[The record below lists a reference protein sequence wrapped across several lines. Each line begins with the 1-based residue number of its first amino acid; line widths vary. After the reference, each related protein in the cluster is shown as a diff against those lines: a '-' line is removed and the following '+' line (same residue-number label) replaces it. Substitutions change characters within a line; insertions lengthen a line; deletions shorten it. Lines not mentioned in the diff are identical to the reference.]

1 MMSEELAFDDEKQA
15 TNAPQMP
22 WKLEYHP
29 RSGGEMIPWVIGT
42 DGMQR
47 CATAEEVQ
55 VWEYIK
61 WIKDG
66 INGSDFE
73 LLADP
78 ARVRHK
84 PTGRIFLPDFGDSRP
99 TKTKTKTKR

>member
-22 WKLEYHP
+22 WRLEYHP

-55 VWEYIK
+55 VWEYIQQLRESHK
-61 WIKDG
+61 TVSVACVEYLAK
-66 INGSDFE
+66 NKE
-73 LLADP
+73 LTAEVERLTESAK
-78 ARVRHK
+78 A
-84 PTGRIFLPDFGDSRP
+84 
-99 TKTKTKTKR
+99 KRSK